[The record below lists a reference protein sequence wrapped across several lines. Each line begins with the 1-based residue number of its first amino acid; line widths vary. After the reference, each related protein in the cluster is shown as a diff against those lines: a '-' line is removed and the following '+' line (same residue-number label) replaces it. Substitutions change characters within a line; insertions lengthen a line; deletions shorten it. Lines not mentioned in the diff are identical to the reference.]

1 MFNASDSDTV
11 VPSTSQDSPDNRNSV
26 DGASALE
33 NEVATTRT
41 VIGFLNRDLTLSDLF
56 ICGLH
61 RLRGHPVSE

>member
-56 ICGLH
+56 ICGFT
-61 RLRGHPVSE
+61 